1 MIAAD
6 NKIWKW
12 ILKLGVILLMFFQIA
27 VISVSASPIIFFQNN
42 HTGILETYTCYEIAS
57 SICMEDESTIVLRRV
72 LSKNEAELESEILVG
87 ESSVVARSITTVYRV
102 RRSSKFLNLDGVGN
116 VTFNANG
123 GYGNTVYM
131 FIEDKTAALRY
142 AVDKP

>member
-72 LSKNEAELESEILVG
+72 LSKNEAE
-87 ESSVVARSITTVYRV
+87 
-102 RRSSKFLNLDGVGN
+102 
-116 VTFNANG
+116 
-123 GYGNTVYM
+123 
-131 FIEDKTAALRY
+131 
-142 AVDKP
+142 